1 VGFAKN
7 ISDIFK
13 KFLNGQDKR
22 KILENSIIVIIIGV
36 ILIVAGGTI
45 FTKNVDIYSST
56 NKQDNF
62 NLEPSERNVV
72 NSNDSVEVSN
82 SVSKNSL
89 EERMEKILSQIEG
102 VGKVSVMITYEAG
115 TERVP
120 AYDKSERR
128 NETQEED
135 NNGGKRTITQND
147 LESKVVYEEQNG
159 TKKPIILKEIEP
171 IVKGVVVVAEGGGDP
186 TVKENLVK
194 AVQALVD
201 IAPHKVQVFEKGD
214 S

>member
-1 VGFAKN
+1 MGFAKN

-89 EERMEKILSQIEG
+89 EERME
-102 VGKVSVMITYEAG
+102 
-115 TERVP
+115 
-120 AYDKSERR
+120 
-128 NETQEED
+128 
-135 NNGGKRTITQND
+135 NGI
-147 LESKVVYEEQNG
+147 
-159 TKKPIILKEIEP
+159 
-171 IVKGVVVVAEGGGDP
+171 
-186 TVKENLVK
+186 ENLPSNLAEAIEELKKDEVIK
-194 AVQALVD
+194 EALG
-201 IAPHKVQVFEKGD
+201 PHVYNLYIEAKKLEWDDYRRRVHQWELDQYLTRF
-214 S
+214 